1 MYSGLAANEG
11 QPVEHLLKKWKVLP
25 TILGE
30 AAPELVIAFGTA
42 ASEHT
47 ISSNGCVVVGTRAFA
62 HNPFADDPS
71 AGSGWTGDCCDEV
84 LLSSLD
90 PEQDSKRFSA
100 ILGDT
105 SVRANINLRLLS
117 PPNDPASEP
126 LLFVASNYAAVSD
139 VNVLNYDDFAWADA
153 ETLSSFQEHS
163 DGSPIGSLETTHAV
177 IRIASDAPFMFV
189 SGIAN
194 RFLRFNKEAAT
205 NDYAQN
211 FVAAHNAGVV
221 IAWLMP
227 QLLVFK

>member
-1 MYSGLAANEG
+1 M
-11 QPVEHLLKKWKVLP
+11 LP
-25 TILGE
+25 AILCE
-30 AAPELVIAFGTA
+30 SAPDLVIAFGTA
-42 ASEHT
+42 ASEST
-47 ISSNGCVVVGTRAFA
+47 ISSNGCVIVGTRAFV
-62 HNPFADDPS
+62 HEPFADNPS
-71 AGSGWTGDCCDEV
+71 AGSGWTCDCFDRI

-90 PEQDSKRFSA
+90 PGKDSKRFNT
-100 ILGDT
+100 ILGDAA
-105 SVRANINLRLLS
+105 VRANINLRLLS

-126 LLFVASNYAAVSD
+126 SLFVASNYVAVSG

-153 ETLSSFQEHS
+153 QTLRSFREHS

-177 IRIASDAPFMFV
+177 IRTASDAPFMFV

-205 NDYAQN
+205 KDYAQN

-227 QLLVFK
+227 QLFGF